1 MFLLRKAV
9 DFLLAPL
16 TLTVLALVLG
26 AVMRSRAG
34 ARAQRLGGRLI
45 GGGIIALL
53 CLSYGIPFDF
63 VARGLENRYPAVAI
77 PGDLTDVR
85 WIAVLGAGTEARPE
99 LPVTAWPRESSIYR
113 IAEGVRLH
121 QALPGSRIVFSGYDS
136 RGTMTSAAVG
146 AALAKSLGVA
156 AEAIV
161 TEERPRTTGEE
172 AARLKEIVGGERFLL
187 VTSALHMPRAMML
200 FTRAGMKPI
209 AAPTGHAW
217 VARRT
222 WADWIAPSARRIVLA
237 EATWHEL
244 LGLVA
249 ASLGR

>member
-1 MFLLRKAV
+1 MRKVV
-9 DFLLAPL
+9 DTLASPL
-16 TLTVLALVLG
+16 TLTLLALAAGVLL
-26 AVMRSRAG
+26 RSRAG
-34 ARAQRLGGRLI
+34 TRARRLGVRLL
-45 GGGIIALL
+45 GVGFVALL

-63 VARGLENRYPAVAI
+63 VARALENRYPAVAN
-77 PGDLTDVR
+77 PGELTDVR
-85 WIAVLGAGTEARPE
+85 WIVVLGAGTEARPE

-121 QALPGSRIVFSGYDS
+121 RALPDTKIVFSGYDS

-200 FTRAGMKPI
+200 FTRAGMHPI

-222 WADWIAPSARRIVLA
+222 WADWIAPSSRRIALA

-244 LGLVA
+244 LGLAA

>member
-1 MFLLRKAV
+1 MFFFRRLV
-9 DFLLAPL
+9 DVLLAPL

-26 AVMRSRAG
+26 VVMRSRAG
-34 ARAQRLGGRLI
+34 ARVQRFGTRLI
-45 GGGIIALL
+45 GAGIIALL

-63 VARGLENRYPAVAI
+63 VARALENRYPAASS
-77 PGDLTDVR
+77 PSELTDVR
-85 WIAVLGAGTEARPE
+85 WIVVLGGGTNAVPE
-99 LPVTAWPRESSIYR
+99 RPVTAWPGEGSLYR
-113 IAEGVRLH
+113 IVEGVRLH
-121 QALPGSRIVFSGYDS
+121 RALPVTKIVFSGYDA
-136 RGTMTSAAVG
+136 GNTMTSAAVG

-209 AAPTGHAW
+209 AAPTGHRSGE
-217 VARRT
+217 RRT
-222 WADWIAPSARRIVLA
+222 LADWLQPSAGRIVLA

>member
-1 MFLLRKAV
+1 MFFIRRLV

-34 ARAQRLGGRLI
+34 ARAQRFGARLFSS
-45 GGGIIALL
+45 GVVALL

-63 VARGLENRYPAVAI
+63 VARALENRYPAVSS
-77 PGDLTDVR
+77 PGELTDVR
-85 WIAVLGAGTEARPE
+85 WIVVLGGGTEARPE
-99 LPVTAWPRESSIYR
+99 MPVTAWPGESSIYR

-200 FTRAGMKPI
+200 FTRASMHPI
-209 AAPTGHAW
+209 AAPTGHRSGE
-217 VARRT
+217 RRT
-222 WADWIAPSARRIVLA
+222 LADWLQPSAGRIVLA
-237 EATWHEL
+237 EATWHES